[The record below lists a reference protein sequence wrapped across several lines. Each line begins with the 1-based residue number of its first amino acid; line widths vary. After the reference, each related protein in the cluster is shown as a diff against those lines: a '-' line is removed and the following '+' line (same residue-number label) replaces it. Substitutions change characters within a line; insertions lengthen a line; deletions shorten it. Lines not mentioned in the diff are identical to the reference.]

1 VGWFD
6 GAATADGTNSGA
18 GGIISLNANTSFKW
32 TFNTGA
38 GTNNRVE
45 LLGVWTTLFLS
56 LRLHI
61 TGIQI
66 IGDSKLIID
75 WCNGI
80 GSLQSLVLEG
90 WKDQIKRL
98 STLFE
103 NISYNH
109 TYREFNKDADVLS
122 KTALRDQ
129 IHRGVII
136 YTQWEDNKPG
146 PSRQIKVF

>member
-6 GAATADGTNSGA
+6 GATTADGTNSGA
-18 GGIISLNANTSFKW
+18 GGIISLNATTSFKW

-38 GTNNRVE
+38 GTNNREE

-56 LRLHI
+56 IRLHI

-80 GSLQSLVLEG
+80 GSLQSLALEG

-98 STLFE
+98 STCLKRSLIIIHTE
-103 NISYNH
+103 ISIRKQMFFQRMH
-109 TYREFNKDADVLS
+109 LE
-122 KTALRDQ
+122 
-129 IHRGVII
+129 
-136 YTQWEDNKPG
+136 
-146 PSRQIKVF
+146 IKFIEV